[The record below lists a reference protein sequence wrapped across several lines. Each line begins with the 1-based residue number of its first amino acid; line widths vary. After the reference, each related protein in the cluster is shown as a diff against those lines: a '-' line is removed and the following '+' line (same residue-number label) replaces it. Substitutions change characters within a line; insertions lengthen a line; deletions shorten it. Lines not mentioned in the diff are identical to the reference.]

1 MLFNNDMSKP
11 RHLSDEQ
18 IADARRLKK
27 LWDDRFDG
35 VISQEEAAHR
45 CGWKTQGAF
54 NQYLNGKIPIG
65 LRALLKISRALQV
78 EPQDISPTLSSE
90 IATTGASEHN
100 TSAHLNGPAANRLPL
115 ASGSLTGRRADD
127 DNINVR
133 EGPHVRGL
141 VPLISSV
148 QAGEWCDML
157 NSFEA
162 SDAEYWLPCPV
173 RHGPHTFCLVVEGE
187 SMRNPHSR
195 PSYDPGDIIFVDP
208 EVTPTTGSRVVVRLE
223 AQSKATFKQYVEEDG
238 QCILK
243 ALNPDWKPRY
253 IPLSERAALCGVV
266 IGKWVPE

>member
-11 RHLSDEQ
+11 RHLSEEQ
-18 IADARRLKK
+18 IADARRLKR
-27 LWDDRFDG
+27 LWDDSFEG

-78 EPQDISPTLSSE
+78 DPENISPSLAAE
-90 IATTGASEHN
+90 AKTGGVE
-100 TSAHLNGPAANRLPL
+100 LNGSRNLSDPIAGRLPL
-115 ASGSLTGRRADD
+115 ASGSLTRRRADD
-127 DNINVR
+127 GDTNTR
-133 EGPHVRGL
+133 EGPQLREL

-148 QAGEWCDML
+148 QAGEWCEIL
-157 NSFEA
+157 NSFVA
-162 SDAEYWLPCPV
+162 ADAEYWLPCPV
-173 RHGPHTFCLVVEGE
+173 KHGPHTFCLVVEGE
-187 SMRNPHSR
+187 SMRNPYSK

-208 EVTPTTGSRVVVRLE
+208 EVAPTTGSRVVVRLDE
-223 AQSKATFKQYVEEDG
+223 QSKATFKQYVEEDG

-253 IPLSERAALCGVV
+253 VPLSESAALCGVV